1 MPTFPKWPRQDIY
14 EDETYDKTMEEVDII
29 MPFHRADNFLM
40 QAIDSALK
48 SENVIANLILVTD
61 SKQELPQWLAK
72 KANQKNITVLATQ
85 TGGYLDALN
94 RGITNSRSKFVAF
107 LDSDDLTDSKR
118 IVSQIDYLSK
128 NDLEVCSSQ
137 IIRINN
143 SNKIINNTGL
153 LGTKFE
159 NLNPRVKLLFGPLGA
174 DSTLVSRGD
183 FIRSNWNLHST
194 FPQQFA
200 DYGWLLSSNTEA
212 NYGYCHE
219 GKYYYR
225 SHDSQMSRK
234 KFRTEDWEKIFPL
247 WVNQLNSLD
256 QELPDSSR
264 LEVSSNVAAALALPS
279 SLIKLDKLEVKQ
291 LVQFKDRF
299 CSDLE
304 DSKLRATSEIKRALA
319 FRIILAS
326 RGKSPLTLRYLPTL
340 MARFVSMIMLGIT
353 PRKN

>member
-48 SENVIANLILVTD
+48 SENVIANLILVND

-143 SNKIINNTGL
+143 SNKIINN
-153 LGTKFE
+153 
-159 NLNPRVKLLFGPLGA
+159 
-174 DSTLVSRGD
+174 
-183 FIRSNWNLHST
+183 
-194 FPQQFA
+194 
-200 DYGWLLSSNTEA
+200 SNT
-212 NYGYCHE
+212 
-219 GKYYYR
+219 
-225 SHDSQMSRK
+225 S
-234 KFRTEDWEKIFPL
+234 FPL
-247 WVNQLNSLD
+247 YVT
-256 QELPDSSR
+256 
-264 LEVSSNVAAALALPS
+264 
-279 SLIKLDKLEVKQ
+279 KL
-291 LVQFKDRF
+291 
-299 CSDLE
+299 
-304 DSKLRATSEIKRALA
+304 KLR
-319 FRIILAS
+319 
-326 RGKSPLTLRYLPTL
+326 RY
-340 MARFVSMIMLGIT
+340 S
-353 PRKN
+353 